1 MADSLHRAKR
11 TRDVGVAA
19 APAKYWAFISYS
31 HRDQAWAE
39 WLHRALENYR
49 VPRRLVGR
57 DSPTGAIPRR
67 LFPVFRDSDELPS
80 SPNLSAVINEALQAS
95 RYLIVIASPHAAVS
109 RWVDEEV
116 QRFRVLGRADRVLC
130 LIVDGEPHADV
141 APEKGLLECF
151 PPSLREA
158 VHAEPVG
165 ADVRPRKD
173 SKAAAK
179 LRLIAGLLGVGL
191 DELRQRERRR
201 QQLRTMFWIAASFI
215 TVIALAAF
223 WQTQQKAKQAA
234 LSQQALTLHVQT
246 VYEKGRRELQA
257 RNEARAAVY
266 LNEAYRLGLD
276 TPALR
281 FMLGRA
287 MRVVEAEK
295 FSIDTGAP
303 VLGVA
308 FSPDAQR
315 IFTFDQN
322 NHGTIWAFASGQKL
336 LSFDLPPHTRPLAI
350 FSPDGSKLRFK
361 IEDGDAHASMLVID
375 ALSGATL
382 AALDIA
388 DLQHIARTSFDRS
401 ERYLAFV
408 QPDHRAAIYD
418 FATASI
424 SKIVQNDCVLA
435 GYSRDG
441 RWLITG
447 DALGITRIYD
457 PQTGRLLRSFD
468 SLNSPVEYVDTGP
481 DGSLL
486 AAGADNGRFR
496 LWETDS
502 GKTRISAA
510 HASRYVGHVFS
521 GIDGSR
527 LLTASVDSARI
538 WDTRSGALL
547 DSIKFSSNTEQIH
560 ISEDG
565 RRLIN
570 TGNAQLKV
578 VDVDSGSD
586 LYSLDAHFGGATAI
600 DFSSDDHW
608 LATAGRDGVVTFW
621 QLPDIPMASFAHGT
635 DPEDPASP
643 ELNGRAIVDFE
654 SAGAL
659 GLSGGADGK
668 LEWWDSQSLQVLHQV
683 TTGVGKVTAGAF
695 SADGKLLAAGGLGA
709 LQVWDVA
716 GGSVRTDIQHIGKTV
731 RALKFSSDGS
741 LLASALRG
749 GQTRLWQLPSG
760 QALRSLPIDHYLAQ
774 AFSPTATRFAAAK
787 DGTISF
793 YDPAQEQPLW
803 SLHPAEK
810 NAAEAIT
817 ALDFTKDGSRLLAA
831 SETGKLYLLDVA
843 DGHLLQQARDE
854 TSQSVTTAVLSPDG
868 ASALL
873 SDDNHCAF
881 LLHWADLSSQRLCGH
896 GADLS
901 AAGFNHAGT
910 LIFTAGLDGTAKIWD
925 VEGNLLDSV
934 AFHDGAITYRTTSF
948 NAAGD
953 RLLTGATDGKADV
966 WDTSPETRSP
976 AEVSASLACHVPW
989 RVDGGDLVAVRPD
1002 SGRCVQAQI
1011 LH

>member
-1 MADSLHRAKR
+1 MAE
-11 TRDVGVAA
+11 

-31 HRDQAWAE
+31 HRDQAWAD

-67 LFPVFRDSDELPS
+67 IFPVFRDSDELPS
-80 SPNLSAVINEALQAS
+80 SPNLSAVIDQALGQS

-109 RWVDEEV
+109 RWVDEEI
-116 QRFRVLGRADRVLC
+116 QRFRTLGRADRILC
-130 LIVDGEPHADV
+130 LIVDGEPHADS
-141 APEKGLLECF
+141 APDKGLLECF

-158 VHAEPVG
+158 GQAEPVG

-191 DELRQRERRR
+191 DELRRRERRR
-201 QQLRTMFWIAASFI
+201 QQLRTTFWIAASFI
-215 TVIALAAF
+215 AALALGTF
-223 WQTQQKAKQAA
+223 WQTQQQARQAA
-234 LSQQALTLHVQT
+234 LAQQALTAHVQT

-287 MRVVEAEK
+287 MRVVDAEK
-295 FSIDTGAP
+295 FSLDAGAP
-303 VLGVA
+303 ILDVV
-308 FSPDAQR
+308 FSPDTQR
-315 IFTFDQN
+315 VFTLDQN
-322 NHGTIWAFASGQKL
+322 NRGAIWERASRQKL
-336 LSFDLPPHTRPLAI
+336 LSFDLPPHTLPLAR
-350 FSPDGSKLRFK
+350 FSPDGSKLIFE
-361 IEDGDAHASMLVID
+361 IDDGAGHASVRVID

-382 AALDIA
+382 VTLEVA
-388 DLQHIARTSFDRS
+388 DMQHKAQTPFDKN
-401 ERYLAFV
+401 ERYLALV
-408 QPDHRAAIYD
+408 QPDHRATIYE
-418 FATASI
+418 FASARV
-424 SKIVQNDCVLA
+424 SKIIQNDCVLA

-468 SLNSPVEYVDTGP
+468 SLNSPVHYVDSSP

-496 LWETDS
+496 LWEIAS

-510 HASRYVGHVFS
+510 HASRYIGHVFNA
-521 GIDGSR
+521 IDGSR
-527 LLTASVDSARI
+527 LLTASVDSARV
-538 WDTRSGALL
+538 WDTHSGALL
-547 DSIKFSSNTEQIH
+547 DSIKFSSNSQQIH

-578 VDVDSGSD
+578 IDVDSGVD

-608 LATAGRDGVVTFW
+608 LATAGRDGMVTFW
-621 QLPDIPMASFAHGT
+621 QLPNIPMTSFAHGT
-635 DPEDPASP
+635 DPEDPAIP

-654 SAGAL
+654 AAGAL
-659 GLSGGADGK
+659 GFSGGADGK
-668 LEWWDSQSLQVLHQV
+668 LEWWDSQSLQLLHQV
-683 TTGVGKVTAGAF
+683 TTEVGKVTAGAF
-695 SADGKLLAAGGLGA
+695 SADGKWLAAGGLGA
-709 LQVWDVA
+709 LQIWDVA
-716 GGSVRTDIQHIGKTV
+716 SGAVSTDIPQVGNTV
-731 RALKFSSDGS
+731 RALKFSADGS

-749 GQTRLWQLPSG
+749 GQTRLWHLPSG
-760 QALRSLPIDHYLAQ
+760 QLLRSLPIDHYLAQ
-774 AFSPTATRFAAAK
+774 AFSPNANRFAAAK
-787 DGTISF
+787 DGIIRL

-803 SLHPAEK
+803 SSHPAEK
-810 NAAEAIT
+810 NQSESIT

-831 SETGKLYLLDVA
+831 SETGNLYLLDAA

-881 LLHWADLSSQRLCGH
+881 LLHWSDSSSHRLCGH
-896 GADLS
+896 GSDLS
-901 AAGFNHAGT
+901 AAGFNREGT
-910 LIFTAGLDGTAKIWD
+910 LIFTASLDGTAKVWD
-925 VEGNLLDSV
+925 VEGNLLDAV
-934 AFHDGAITYRTTSF
+934 AFHDGAITYRTTRF

-953 RLLTGATDGKADV
+953 RLLTGATDGKANV
-966 WDTSPETRSP
+966 WDTSPEKRSP
-976 AEVSASLACHVPW
+976 AEVSASLACRVPW
-989 RVDGGDLVAVRPD
+989 RMDGDDLVAIHPD
-1002 SGRCVQAQI
+1002 SGRCAQAQI
-1011 LH
+1011 VH